1 MNISLK
7 AYTNL
12 LKKYLL
18 PQRRRVIWLSLT
30 LLSTIALQLIN
41 PQIISYFIDT
51 AVAGGSTQKLYIAA
65 FIFLAVALLTQLFS
79 ICAKYLGENVAW
91 TATNALRSDL
101 VTHCLSLDFSFH
113 KSRTPGELIER
124 VDGDVNALSRFFSQ
138 FIIDIIGNIILLL
151 GILIV
156 LFWQNRLAGACLSI
170 FSAIA
175 LTTLVSLR
183 PLAIIPWTNYR
194 QVTAEF
200 FGFIG
205 EHIAGLEDIRANG
218 AVNYVMY
225 RFHQFQQRWQ
235 STYYKA
241 RLAATTLWGTTVGLF
256 TLGNALAL
264 GIAAYLW
271 NQQAITIGTAYILF
285 YYTNLLQEPIEKI
298 REQLED
304 FQQAEA
310 SIYRIQE
317 LLEISPEID
326 RNIIGNVL
334 DDGALSID
342 FEKVYFNYED
352 LNNIDNNNSNQWILN
367 DICFKLAPNQVL
379 GILGRTGSG
388 KTTITRLLL
397 RFYQPQ
403 LGNIRLNNIPIGQIS
418 TKELTQRIGVVTQDV
433 QLFQATV
440 RNNLS
445 FFNSAISD
453 EQIINV
459 LDDLGLTTWLHSLPE
474 GLDTY
479 LTSESGG
486 LSAGQAQLL
495 AFTRV
500 FLKNPSLVILDE
512 ASSRLDSKS
521 EQYLEVAIDKLL
533 TGRTVI
539 IIAHRLKTLQ
549 RANQILMLDDGR
561 IIEYGLYQDLID
573 NIDSHLSQLLTKT
586 SSLIT

>member
-1 MNISLK
+1 MNIPLK
-7 AYTNL
+7 FYSSL

-18 PQRRRVIWLSLT
+18 PQRSRVIWLTLT

-41 PQIISYFIDT
+41 PQIMSYFIDT
-51 AVAGGSTQKLYIAA
+51 AVAGGSTQKLDIAA
-65 FIFLAVALLTQLFS
+65 FVFIAVALLTQLFF

-101 VTHCLSLDFSFH
+101 VTHCLYLNFSFY
-113 KSRTPGELIER
+113 KSRTPGEIIER

-156 LFWQNRLAGACLSI
+156 LFLQNWLAGTCLSI

-175 LTTLVSLR
+175 LTTLISLR

-194 QVTAEF
+194 QVSAEF

-205 EHIAGLEDIRANG
+205 EYIAGLEDIQANG

-317 LLEISPEID
+317 LLQIPQGINHHIS
-326 RNIIGNVL
+326 GNVL
-334 DDGALSID
+334 NDGALSIE
-342 FEKVYFNYED
+342 FENVHFNYD
-352 LNNIDNNNSNQWILN
+352 LNNKDSNQWVLN
-367 DICFKLAPNQVL
+367 DVSFNLAPNQVL

-403 LGNIRLNNIPIGQIS
+403 LGNIRFNNIPIGQIS
-418 TKELTQRIGVVTQDV
+418 TKELQARIGVVTQDV

-440 RNNLS
+440 RDNLT

-453 EQIINV
+453 EQILDV
-459 LDDLGLTTWLHSLPE
+459 LDGLGLTKWLYSLPHK
-474 GLDTY
+474 LDTY

-512 ASSRLDSKS
+512 ASSRLDSKI

-539 IIAHRLKTLQ
+539 IIAHRLQTLQ
-549 RANQILMLDDGR
+549 RVNQILMLDNGR
-561 IIEYGLYQDLID
+561 TIEYGSYQDLI
-573 NIDSHLSQLLTKT
+573 NNTSSHFSQLLTK
-586 SSLIT
+586 IY